1 MVNCKRTVEIRLN
14 FPKLQKSTEG
24 NTIKD
29 YNTTQIKIMDRNINS
44 KETRLLQSQIHSDT
58 EA

>member
-1 MVNCKRTVEIRLN
+1 MLIIEKYIV
-14 FPKLQKSTEG
+14 SS
-24 NTIKD
+24 
-29 YNTTQIKIMDRNINS
+29 TQIKIMDRNINS